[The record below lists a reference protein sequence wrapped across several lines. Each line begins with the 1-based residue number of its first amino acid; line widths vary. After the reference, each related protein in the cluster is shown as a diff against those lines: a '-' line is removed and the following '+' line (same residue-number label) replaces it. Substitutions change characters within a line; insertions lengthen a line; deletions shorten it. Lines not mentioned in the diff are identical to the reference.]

1 MRSISINLR
10 KNENIIKIQEGAE
23 QSAIIKEL
31 KQKLPELKK
40 LYKDEKMPIRVTGKF
55 LKNIEMDEI
64 ENLIKEYLDIEIN
77 FDMPKEL
84 GLSSIVK
91 TFSQSI
97 KISETKFQRGSI
109 RSGKK
114 VEAEGSIVILGDVN
128 SGAEI
133 VATDNIVVLG
143 ALRGLAH
150 AGAKGN
156 TEAIVAAGTF
166 DAVQV
171 RISNIVKEID
181 KDSDLPKNQVYIHAQ
196 GEKIIFEEC

>member
-10 KNENIIKIQEGAE
+10 KNENVIKVQEGANQE
-23 QSAIIKEL
+23 NIIKEL
-31 KQKLPELKK
+31 KIKMPDLKK
-40 LYKDEKMPIRVTGKF
+40 LYKDEKMPIRVTGKA

-64 ENLIKEYLDIEIN
+64 EEVIKEYLDIEVN

-91 TFSQSI
+91 TFSQTI
-97 KISETKFQRGSI
+97 KTSETKFYRGSI

-114 VEAEGSIVILGDVN
+114 IEAEGSIVILGDVN

-133 VATDNIVVLG
+133 IATDNIVVLG
-143 ALRGLAH
+143 NLRGLAH

-156 TEAIVAAGTF
+156 KEAIVASGNF

-171 RISNIVKEID
+171 RIANIVKEID
-181 KDSDLPKNQVYIHAQ
+181 RNVEMAKNNVYIRVE
-196 GEKIIFEEC
+196 GEEIVVEEC

>member
-1 MRSISINLR
+1 MRSVSINL
-10 KNENIIKIQEGAE
+10 KKSENLIKVYEGAE
-23 QSAIIKEL
+23 QKDIIKEL
-31 KQKLPELKK
+31 KKKLPDLKK
-40 LYKDEKMPIRVTGKF
+40 LYKEEKMPIRITGKA
-55 LKNIEMDEI
+55 LKNSEMDEI
-64 ENLIKEYLDIEIN
+64 ENLIKEYLDIEVK

-91 TFSQSI
+91 TFNQTI
-97 KISETKFQRGSI
+97 KVSETKFHKGSI

-114 VEAEGSIVILGDVN
+114 MEAEGSIVILGDVN

-143 ALRGLAH
+143 NLRGLAH

-156 TEAIVAAGTF
+156 KEAIVAAGTF

-171 RISNIVKEID
+171 RIANIVKEID
-181 KDSDLPKNQVYIHAQ
+181 RESELSREQVYIHVA
-196 GEKIIFEEC
+196 GDEIMVEEC

>member
-10 KNENIIKIQEGAE
+10 KNENVIKVQEGAE
-23 QSAIIKEL
+23 QEKIVKEL
-31 KQKLPELKK
+31 RQKLPDLKK
-40 LYKDEKMPIRVTGKF
+40 LYKEEKMPIRVTGKA
-55 LKNIEMDEI
+55 LKNVEMEEI
-64 ENLIKEYLDIEIN
+64 ENIIKEYLDIEVN

-91 TFSQSI
+91 TFSQTI
-97 KISETKFQRGSI
+97 KTSETKFHRGSI

-114 VEAEGSIVILGDVN
+114 LEAEGSIVILGDVN

-133 VATDNIVVLG
+133 IATDNIIVLG
-143 ALRGLAH
+143 SLRGLAH

-156 TEAIVAAGTF
+156 KEAIVASSNF

-171 RISNIVKEID
+171 RIANIVKEID
-181 KDSDLPKNQVYIHAQ
+181 RDEDIPKAQVYIHVE
-196 GEKIIFEEC
+196 GEKIQVEEC

>member
-10 KNENIIKIQEGAE
+10 KNENIIKVQETAE
-23 QSAIIKEL
+23 QKNIIKEL

-40 LYKDEKMPIRVTGKF
+40 LYKEEKMPIRVTGKA
-55 LKNIEMDEI
+55 LKNIEMEEI
-64 ENLIKEYLDIEIN
+64 ENVIKEYLDIEVN

-91 TFSQSI
+91 TFSQEI
-97 KISETKFQRGSI
+97 KTSETKFHRGSV
-109 RSGKK
+109 RSGRKI
-114 VEAEGSIVILGDVN
+114 EAEGSIVILGDVN

-133 VATDNIVVLG
+133 VATDNIVVVG
-143 ALRGLAH
+143 SLRGLAH

-156 TEAIVAAGTF
+156 TEAIVSAGNF

-171 RISNIVKEID
+171 RIANIVKEID
-181 KDSDLPKNQVYIHAQ
+181 RDIEMSRKPVYIHAE
-196 GEKIIFEEC
+196 GEEIIVEEC

>member
-1 MRSISINLR
+1 MRSVSINL
-10 KNENIIKIQEGAE
+10 KKSENLIKVYEGAE
-23 QSAIIKEL
+23 QKDIIKEL
-31 KQKLPELKK
+31 KKKLPDLKK
-40 LYKDEKMPIRVTGKF
+40 LYKEEKMPIRITGKA
-55 LKNIEMDEI
+55 LKNAEMDEI
-64 ENLIKEYLDIEIN
+64 ENLIKEYLDIEVK

-91 TFSQSI
+91 TFNQTI
-97 KISETKFQRGSI
+97 KVSETKFHKGSI

-114 VEAEGSIVILGDVN
+114 MEAEGSIVILGDVN

-143 ALRGLAH
+143 NLRGLAH

-156 TEAIVAAGTF
+156 KEAIVAAGTF

-171 RISNIVKEID
+171 RIANIVKEID
-181 KDSDLPKNQVYIHAQ
+181 RESELSREQVYIHVV
-196 GEKIIFEEC
+196 GDEIMVEEC

>member
-10 KNENIIKIQEGAE
+10 KNENVIKVQEGAE
-23 QSAIIKEL
+23 QKNIIKEL
-31 KQKLPELKK
+31 KQKLPDLKK
-40 LYKDEKMPIRVTGKF
+40 LYKEEKMPIRVTGKA
-55 LKNIEMDEI
+55 LKNAEMDEI
-64 ENLIKEYLDIEIN
+64 ENVIKEYLDIEVK

-91 TFSQSI
+91 TFSQTI
-97 KISETKFQRGSI
+97 KTSETKFHRGSI

-114 VEAEGSIVILGDVN
+114 IEVEGSIVVLGDVN

-133 VATDNIVVLG
+133 IATDNIVVLG
-143 ALRGLAH
+143 SLRGLAH

-156 TEAIVAAGTF
+156 KEAIVASGNF

-171 RISNIVKEID
+171 RIANIVKEID
-181 KDSDLPKNQVYIHAQ
+181 RDAEIAKSQVYIHVE
-196 GEKIIFEEC
+196 GEEIIVEEC

>member
-10 KNENIIKIQEGAE
+10 KNENVIKVQEGAE
-23 QSAIIKEL
+23 QENIIKEL
-31 KQKLPELKK
+31 RQKLPDLKK
-40 LYKDEKMPIRVTGKF
+40 LYKEEKMPIRVTGKA

-64 ENLIKEYLDIEIN
+64 EEVIKEYLDIEVK

-91 TFSQSI
+91 TFNQTI
-97 KISETKFQRGSI
+97 KTSETKFYRGSI

-114 VEAEGSIVILGDVN
+114 IEAEGSIVVLGDVN

-133 VATDNIVVLG
+133 IATDNIVVLG
-143 ALRGLAH
+143 NLRGLAH

-156 TEAIVAAGTF
+156 KEAIVASGNF

-171 RISNIVKEID
+171 RIANIVKEID
-181 KDSDLPKNQVYIHAQ
+181 RDVEMTRSHVYIRVE
-196 GEKIIFEEC
+196 GEEIIIEEC

>member
-10 KNENIIKIQEGAE
+10 KNENVIKIQE
-23 QSAIIKEL
+23 SAGQKDIIKEL
-31 KQKLPELKK
+31 KQKLPDLKK
-40 LYKDEKMPIRVTGKF
+40 LYKEEKMPIRVTGKV

-64 ENLIKEYLDIEIN
+64 EKIIKEYLDIEVK
-77 FDMPKEL
+77 FDLPKEL

-91 TFSQSI
+91 TFNQTI
-97 KISETKFQRGSI
+97 KTSETKFQRGSI

-114 VEAEGSIVILGDVN
+114 IEVEGSIVILGDVN

-133 VATDNIVVLG
+133 IATDNIVVLG
-143 ALRGLAH
+143 SLRGLAH

-156 TEAIVAAGTF
+156 KEAIVAAGNF

-171 RISNIVKEID
+171 RIANIVKEID
-181 KDSDLPKNQVYIHAQ
+181 KDLEIAKTQVYIRVQ
-196 GEKIIFEEC
+196 GEEIIVEEC

>member
-40 LYKDEKMPIRVTGKF
+40 LYKDEKMPIRVTGKS

>member
-1 MRSISINLR
+1 
-10 KNENIIKIQEGAE
+10 
-23 QSAIIKEL
+23 
-31 KQKLPELKK
+31 
-40 LYKDEKMPIRVTGKF
+40 MPIRVTGKA

-64 ENLIKEYLDIEIN
+64 ENVIKEYLDIEVK

-91 TFSQSI
+91 TFNQTI
-97 KISETKFQRGSI
+97 KTSETKFHRGSI

-114 VEAEGSIVILGDVN
+114 IEAEGSIVILGDVN

-133 VATDNIVVLG
+133 IATDNIAVLG
-143 ALRGLAH
+143 SLRGLAH

-156 TEAIVAAGTF
+156 KEAIVAAANF

-171 RISNIVKEID
+171 RIANIVKEID
-181 KDSDLPKNQVYIHAQ
+181 RDAEIAKSQVYIHVE
-196 GEKIIFEEC
+196 GEEIIVEEC